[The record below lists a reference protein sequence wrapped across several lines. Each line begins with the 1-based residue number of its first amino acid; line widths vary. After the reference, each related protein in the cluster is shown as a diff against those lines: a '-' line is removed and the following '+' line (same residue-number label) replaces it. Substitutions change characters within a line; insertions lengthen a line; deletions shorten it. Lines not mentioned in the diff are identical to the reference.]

1 MLTALDEELPVV
13 VFQKSLEASLAA
25 ASLRVDTA
33 LLILPTSEICVW
45 IFDPALCRLVS
56 GCFSMAISCVMIEL
70 ASIPL
75 PTPSELMVAM
85 GSAFQEMTK
94 APAPDP
100 RGALDA
106 LLSAAAART

>member
-1 MLTALDEELPVV
+1 
-13 VFQKSLEASLAA
+13 
-25 ASLRVDTA
+25 
-33 LLILPTSEICVW
+33 
-45 IFDPALCRLVS
+45 
-56 GCFSMAISCVMIEL
+56 MAISCVMIEL

-85 GSAFQEMTK
+85 GSAFQEMAK